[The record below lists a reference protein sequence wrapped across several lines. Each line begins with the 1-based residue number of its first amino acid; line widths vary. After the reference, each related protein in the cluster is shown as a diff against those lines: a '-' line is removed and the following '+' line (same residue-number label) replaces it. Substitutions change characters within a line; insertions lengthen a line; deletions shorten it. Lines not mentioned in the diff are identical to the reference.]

1 LKISPDVFVRLML
14 VISLGALLGLHKML
28 PKKKRLVRSP
38 ARLGCWFLSCIVISI
53 VGLWCL
59 SRTTSAQRSLKV
71 SVEDAS
77 LRMEELGESDVG
89 KNAKGRSHSGT
100 NLQTIPDNTEP
111 TPRPPLS
118 SIVQGWNITGDVSW
132 LLQFSVIGF
141 PKCGTSTL
149 MHHLRDHP
157 EIHMFAHE
165 RCECSHNQHARLIK
179 DLYNDFPPSTATQHF
194 KRAIKCPI
202 DLENT
207 QLSLPNYRKFFPKTD
222 FLVGVRHPVLW

>member
-1 LKISPDVFVRLML
+1 MI
-14 VISLGALLGLHKML
+14 

-38 ARLGCWFLSCIVISI
+38 ARLGCCFLCGIVITI
-53 VGLWCL
+53 VGLWWL
-59 SRTTSAQRSLKV
+59 NSTTSAQRSLKV

-77 LRMEELGESDVG
+77 QRMELGETDVG
-89 KNAKGRSHSGT
+89 SKNEMGRSHSAGT
-100 NLQTIPDNTEP
+100 NLQDIPDNIEP
-111 TPRPPLS
+111 KPRPPLS
-118 SIVQGWNITGDVSW
+118 SMVQGWNITGDVSW

-165 RCECSHNQHARLIK
+165 RCELSHNQHARLIK
-179 DLYNDFPPSTATQHF
+179 DLYNDFPPSTATQHYI
-194 KRAIKCPI
+194 RGIKCPI